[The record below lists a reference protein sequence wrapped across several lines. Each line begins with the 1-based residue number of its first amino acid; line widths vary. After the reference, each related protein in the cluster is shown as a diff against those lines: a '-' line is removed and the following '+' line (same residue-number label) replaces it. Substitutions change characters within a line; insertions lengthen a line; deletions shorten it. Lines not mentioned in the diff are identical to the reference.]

1 MDRSYPSLT
10 SFDPRL
16 DILPA
21 AQRAVW
27 PRLVHLPIDAVLYG
41 GTAIALRLGHRAS
54 VDFDLFLPRSFEPG
68 EMRREVAG
76 LGPFEVVRTAVDTLS
91 VIVDDVWVSL
101 FGVKLASVASPE
113 VAADSGLP
121 VASLLDVGATKMQTI
136 VDRAESRDYL
146 DIAEI
151 LAAGLPFGRPPRGR
165 PGRLR
170 TVVLADAR
178 AQGAHLLHRR
188 LSWRG
193 AHRRSSN
200 PGGGRRRREADHRDG
215 RPRDD
220 GDAVRARHLMS

>member
-27 PRLVHLPIDAVLYG
+27 PRLVHLPIDAVLYR

-113 VAADSGLP
+113 VAADIGLP

-151 LAAGLPFGRPPRGR
+151 LAAGLPLADLLGAAQVVFGPSFSPMLALKALTSYTDGSLDEVPIDVRQTLEAAAGA
-165 PGRLR
+165 LR
-170 TVVLADAR
+170 RITVMDAR
-178 AQGAHLLHRR
+178 ATTVTPSA
-188 LSWRG
+188 
-193 AHRRSSN
+193 
-200 PGGGRRRREADHRDG
+200 PGT
-215 RPRDD
+215 
-220 GDAVRARHLMS
+220 